1 MDNTKKAEQEPAPKE
16 KSNLFSWVDAGMK
29 VIIALVGVSISYL
42 GYSFQREFSQSQL
55 LVQLEKGDTEI
66 RAQMFGK
73 ITDRLMKPKSEND
86 DSVLQDTLLVQVLAL
101 NFHELIELKPLMID
115 LAEQL
120 DSRIKEIE
128 KKIQIVSSTNLE
140 SSPSKIETLETEKEV
155 KEKARRDLVS
165 SARRIRD
172 RQVST
177 LIHPF
182 QKSAS
187 TDIKSGSIYYISV
200 LRKGKK
206 ETNRCSVDDQEGK
219 NGCLGEIFEI
229 KAPSGKY
236 SIYLSI
242 DKAEWEKERF
252 YVTLNASEKKMIPQ
266 LPAGGIIRK
275 VEECNEELTE
285 GIEKQTSIQPWQ
297 KEFWVTWF
305 DFPFTDNTVLPD
317 GQRYGIYIDEICQE
331 ARKKNDAN
339 AINGPNAVRL
349 AVLFFPEDY
358 YPSRERPVS
367 SKQIRDKLDHLKEE

>member
-1 MDNTKKAEQEPAPKE
+1 MNNQNKVKKGPTPKE
-16 KSNLFSWVDAGMK
+16 KSNLFNWVDAGMK
-29 VIIALVGVSISYL
+29 VIIALVGISISYL

-73 ITDRLMKPKSEND
+73 ITDRLMKPKGEED

-115 LAEQL
+115 LEEQL
-120 DSRIKEIE
+120 DSRIKKIENEIQS
-128 KKIQIVSSTNLE
+128 ISRTNPGSLPSSIDTLE
-140 SSPSKIETLETEKEV
+140 SEKQV
-155 KEKARRDLVS
+155 KEKARSDLVS

-172 RQVST
+172 RQVTS

-182 QKSAS
+182 QKSAGA
-187 TDIKSGSIYYISV
+187 DKKSGSIHYISI
-200 LRKGKK
+200 LRKGKQD
-206 ETNRCSVDDQEGK
+206 TNRCRVGEQEGK

-229 KAPSGKY
+229 EAPSEKY

-252 YVTLNASEKKMIPQ
+252 YVSIHFKEKGKSPE
-266 LPAGGIIRK
+266 LPAGGKIRK
-275 VEECNEELTE
+275 VEECSEELIE
-285 GIEKQTSIQPWQ
+285 GTEKQTTIQSGQ

-317 GQRYGIYIDEICQE
+317 GQRYAVYIDEICQE
-331 ARKKNDAN
+331 AKKRRDAN
-339 AINGPNAVRL
+339 TISGPNAVRL

-367 SKQIRDKLDHLKEE
+367 SKQIRDKLDHVKDE

>member
-1 MDNTKKAEQEPAPKE
+1 MDNTKKAGQEPAPKE
-16 KSNLFSWVDAGMK
+16 KTNLFNWVDAGMK
-29 VIIALVGVSISYL
+29 VIIALVGISISYL

-73 ITDRLMKPKSEND
+73 ITDRLMKPKGQND

-115 LAEQL
+115 LEEQL
-120 DSRIKEIE
+120 DSRIK
-128 KKIQIVSSTNLE
+128 
-140 SSPSKIETLETEKEV
+140 KIENEMQSISRTDPGRLPSSIDALEADKQV
-155 KEKARRDLVS
+155 NEKARSDLVS

-182 QKSAS
+182 QESA
-187 TDIKSGSIYYISV
+187 DADKKSGSIHYISI
-200 LRKGKK
+200 LRKGKQDS
-206 ETNRCSVDDQEGK
+206 NRCRVDEQEGK

-229 KAPSGKY
+229 KAPSEKY

-252 YVTLNASEKKMIPQ
+252 YVTLNFKEKGMTPE
-266 LPAGGIIRK
+266 LPAGGKIRK
-275 VEECNEELTE
+275 VEECNEELIE
-285 GIEKQTSIQPWQ
+285 GSEKQTTIQSWQ
-297 KEFWVTWF
+297 KESWVTWF

-317 GQRYGIYIDEICQE
+317 GQRYAIYIDEICQE
-331 ARKKNDAN
+331 AKRKNDAN
-339 AINGPNAVRL
+339 TISGPNAVRL